1 MKKTGILN
9 AQLSKVVAEMGH
21 KDMLTISDA
30 GLPIPDSTKR
40 IDIALTRGIPGF
52 IETFKAIMGDLVV
65 EKVIMAVEIKELS
78 KEIHQ
83 EIIEILGEIPIDY
96 YSHDQFKELTGKTKA
111 VVRTGEITPYANIIL
126 VSGVNF

>member
-1 MKKTGILN
+1 MKKAGILN

-21 KDMLTISDA
+21 KDMLTISDV

-52 IETFKAIMGDLVV
+52 IDTFKAIMGDLVV